1 MKKMESMMHSSL
13 HQGLQTRPPAL
24 KDNKC
29 WTSQLL
35 WFSIFSAEKE
45 GTFFPPYSSVMLRI
59 YNEMML
65 GKSQFLIQR
74 RSPRKLRWMWLWL
87 SGTHSE
93 LCSPDSSMYQNLLE
107 VLLKYSHLGS
117 IHRAPDSIDWGWGL
131 VFAFLTNYQILPL
144 VQTKF

>member
-13 HQGLQTRPPAL
+13 HQGLLTRLPAL
-24 KDNKC
+24 KDNKLDKP
-29 WTSQLL
+29 TSLVL
-35 WFSIFSAEKE
+35 NFLSWERRNFFSS
-45 GTFFPPYSSVMLRI
+45 PYSSVMLRI

-74 RSPRKLRWMWLWL
+74 RSPRKLSWMWLWL

-93 LCSPDSSMYQNLLE
+93 PCSPDSSMYQNLLE